1 MGRKKV
7 NFGKGKRSSKL
18 VGKNGQYNTQNKK
31 NVDKLETAIN
41 ARTDLTNEDK
51 TDYINKLRADIKAA
65 RNNQQSLTEN
75 GYWSRQLKIDTV
87 ERLAIDDG
95 DLTKRKGELK
105 NLKAFSNAGVD
116 VDELARELGVNRGQL
131 LDPANWHTDKTTGET
146 KITINGQTYTYKFT
160 YSGSSLKKEK

>member
-7 NFGKGKRSSKL
+7 NFGKGKRSPKL

-31 NVDKLETAIN
+31 NVDKLEKAIN
-41 ARTDLTNEDK
+41 NRSDLTIEEK

-65 RNNQQSLTEN
+65 RNNKQSLTEN
-75 GYWSRQLKIDTV
+75 GYWSRRLNIDTV

-105 NLKAFSNAGVD
+105 NLKTFSNAGID
-116 VDELARELGVNRGQL
+116 VDELAGELGVNRGQL
-131 LDPANWHTDKTTGET
+131 LDPANWSTDKDTGET
-146 KITINGQTYTYKFT
+146 KITINGVTYIFEFT
-160 YSGSSLKKEK
+160 YNGSVLKREK